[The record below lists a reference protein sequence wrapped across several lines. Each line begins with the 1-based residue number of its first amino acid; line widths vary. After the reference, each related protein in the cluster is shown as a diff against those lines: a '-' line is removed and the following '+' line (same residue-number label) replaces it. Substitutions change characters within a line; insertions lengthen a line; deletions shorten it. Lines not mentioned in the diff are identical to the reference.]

1 MVYLPKSLL
10 PCRLRIEAKIDICS
24 IFVASCFMTHLK
36 YPATHFLLLF
46 FWLVK
51 APMTWKALF
60 PYQASLSLCPF
71 SFCATHL
78 SHANV
83 CNQNLDILT
92 NIAVWILHR
101 SDSLLV
107 TRGELTLICTKNELK
122 TGLIQP
128 TSQSSHLHGYH
139 LMYLSVFVSNF
150 YTLFW
155 KKEVRLPTSPL
166 ESLSHQYF
174 DIH

>member
-10 PCRLRIEAKIDICS
+10 PCRLGIEANIDICP

-46 FWLVK
+46 LWLVK

-60 PYQASLSLCPF
+60 PHQASLSLCLF

-92 NIAVWILHR
+92 SIAVWILHR
-101 SDSLLV
+101 SDFPSCNQRR
-107 TRGELTLICTKNELK
+107 T
-122 TGLIQP
+122 
-128 TSQSSHLHGYH
+128 
-139 LMYLSVFVSNF
+139 
-150 YTLFW
+150 
-155 KKEVRLPTSPL
+155 
-166 ESLSHQYF
+166 YF
-174 DIH
+174 DLHQKWIEDRFNITHESIITSSWLPFNVSLCFCL